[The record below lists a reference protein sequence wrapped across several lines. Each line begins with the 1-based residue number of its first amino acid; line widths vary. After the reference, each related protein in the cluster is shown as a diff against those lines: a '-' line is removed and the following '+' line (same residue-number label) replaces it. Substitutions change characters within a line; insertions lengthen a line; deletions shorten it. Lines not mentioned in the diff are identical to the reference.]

1 MKTHIPVLSASVVNR
16 LLPDG
21 RSPQRLIDGTVGGG
35 GHSRALLEAGAQ
47 EVLAFDLDLE
57 AIAMARDALAAYRDR
72 VTLCHASY
80 LHMREK
86 ALEHGWDAVDAII
99 LDLGMSSIQLDSP
112 TRGFAFR
119 RNARLDMRF
128 DAAGKNPTAHELVN
142 SLSEKDLADLLFHYG
157 EEKRSRR
164 IARLIVQHRPIHT
177 TRQLA
182 EIVVQALPRPRHQ
195 SRKTHPATKVFQ
207 ALRIAVNQELDN
219 VEKVL
224 PIAVDLLRPGGRL
237 AVIAFHS
244 LEDRIVKQTFKE
256 MAAAFAPPPGM
267 ASIPAKE
274 ARVKLVNRKPIIADA
289 EEISDNPRSR
299 SAKLRVVEKRAT
311 R

>member
-1 MKTHIPVLSASVVNR
+1 MNR

-35 GHSRALLEAGAQ
+35 GHSQALLEAGAQ
-47 EVLAFDLDLE
+47 EILAFDLDLE
-57 AIAMARDALAAYRDR
+57 AIAMARDTLAAYRDR

-119 RNARLDMRF
+119 RDARLDMRF

-142 SLSEKDLADLLFHYG
+142 SLSEQDLADLFFHYG

-164 IARLIVQHRPIHT
+164 IARLIIQHRPIHT

-219 VEKVL
+219 VEQVL

-256 MAAAFAPPPGM
+256 MAAASAPPPGM

-274 ARVKLVNRKPIIADA
+274 ARVKLVNRKPIIADD
-289 EEISDNPRSR
+289 EEISGNPRSR
-299 SAKLRVVEKRAT
+299 SAKLRVVEKLAAQ
-311 R
+311 

>member
-1 MKTHIPVLSASVVNR
+1 MRTHIPVLSASVVAM

-21 RSPQRLIDGTVGGG
+21 RRRQRLIDGTVGGG
-35 GHSRALLEAGAQ
+35 GHSRALLAAGVQ

-72 VTLCHASY
+72 ATLCHASY

-86 ALEHGWDAVDAII
+86 ALARGWDAVDAII
-99 LDLGMSSIQLDSP
+99 LDLGLSSIQLDSP

-119 RNARLDMRF
+119 RDARLDMRF
-128 DAAGKNPTAHELVN
+128 DAGGKNPTAHELVN
-142 SLSEKDLADLLFHYG
+142 SLSEQDLADLFFHYG
-157 EEKRSRR
+157 EAKRARR
-164 IARLIVQHRPIHT
+164 IARLVIQHRPIHT

-182 EIVVQALPRPRHQ
+182 DIVAQARPRHQ
-195 SRKTHPATKVFQ
+195 SRKAHPATQVFQ

-256 MAAAFAPPPGM
+256 MAAASASPPGM
-267 ASIPAKE
+267 ASIPAKA
-274 ARVKLVNRKPIIADA
+274 ARVKLVNRKPIIADG
-289 EEISDNPRSR
+289 EEISGNPRSR
-299 SAKLRVVEKRAT
+299 SAKLRVVEKLET
-311 R
+311 Q